1 MANDLM
7 IPDRAE
13 VPAYILNPELA
24 KQANDDAMAGIST
37 GFPPRLKINGTKFA
51 TVDGGGEEVPYPQG
65 KMISGPDDNLYL
77 PLIVLRAKK
86 ELQKTWYAGAYNPK
100 AEAQAPDCFSN
111 DGVTPDPTAS
121 VKQCDLCANCPQNQ
135 YGTAKDAAGNPTN
148 GKACSDSKILAVFI
162 PNMGIHSF
170 KVPPASLK
178 NWALY
183 VKNLSNAGIP
193 LGVAK
198 TLIGFDP
205 TASFPVLVFKF
216 GGYVP
221 ENTIEKLA
229 AMAQSSEAEEIVNN
243 QIKASAKPT
252 LPAPAAQAAK
262 PVVAPAPA
270 PAAQDD
276 LGLDTPP
283 AEKKSAGRPKKDPA
297 PVVNIAPAQAAPA
310 ASAEVVVEDAELK
323 DVLGISE
330 DDLGL

>member
-37 GFPPRLKINGTKFA
+37 GYPPRLKINGTKFA
-51 TVDGGGEEVPYPQG
+51 TVDGNGEETPYPQAKLVPG
-65 KMISGPDDNLYL
+65 ADGNVYL
-77 PLIVLRAKK
+77 PAIVLRAKK
-86 ELQKTWYAGAYNPK
+86 ELQKAWYAGAYNPK

-111 DGVTPDPTAS
+111 DGVKPDPSAAT
-121 VKQCDLCANCPQNQ
+121 KQCDLCANCPQNQ

-148 GKACSDSKILAVFI
+148 GKACSDNKILAVFI
-162 PNMGIHSF
+162 PQMGIHGF

-193 LGVAK
+193 LGLAK
-198 TLIGFDP
+198 TLVGFDP

-221 ENTIEKLA
+221 ENTVEKLA
-229 AMAQSSEAEEIVNN
+229 AMAQSTEAEEIVNN
-243 QIKASAKPT
+243 QIKGGPAKAAI
-252 LPAPAAQAAK
+252 PAPAEK
-262 PVVAPAPA
+262 PAPA
-270 PAAQDD
+270 SVATDD

-283 AEKKSAGRPKKDPA
+283 VEKKPAGRPKKDPA
-297 PVVNIAPAQAAPA
+297 PVVSIAPAQAEPVVTA
-310 ASAEVVVEDAELK
+310 AAVEVEDDELK
-323 DVLGISE
+323 NVLGITE
-330 DDLGL
+330 ADLGL